1 VATNT
6 LRLRW
11 LQLTTARSRPI
22 FPRHDRFAWDFA
34 TTTRLS
40 SFMLLRRRCRVPIL
54 PGFS

>member
-1 VATNT
+1 
-6 LRLRW
+6 LRW

-40 SFMLLRRRCRVPIL
+40 SFMLLRRWRRVPIL